1 MFRVLGVMAL
11 AGLTITVGGC
21 ATMTRGMAVA
31 ASTPDA
37 AAFAQC
43 KAAAIAQGAS
53 CVTGLGV
60 LMAVNGGYPSRLAFA
75 DKNLNGGAVCQPGLL
90 LPCEYMPAAA
100 QQALVAGGL
109 NKVEALGTYT
119 YCPLRRTYQNAPQV
133 GCLAGAYDV
142 KAQARGLSAP

>member
-1 MFRVLGVMAL
+1 MFRVLRVVAL

-21 ATMTRGMAVA
+21 ATMTRGMTVA
-31 ASTPDA
+31 ASMPDA

-43 KAAAIAQGAS
+43 KAAATAQGAS

-60 LMAVNGGYPSRLAFA
+60 LKVVNGGYPSRLAFA

-100 QQALVAGGL
+100 GQALGGGL

-119 YCPLRRTYQNAPQV
+119 YCPLRRTYQNTLQV

-142 KAQARGLSAP
+142 KAQARRLSAP